1 MVLKQNKA
9 KPFSMGLSVSS
20 NDTCWQQLVLPRGL
34 RYRIAIC
41 KEEEREAVTK
51 KLSPKPH
58 MFLKFGRLS

>member
-1 MVLKQNKA
+1 
-9 KPFSMGLSVSS
+9 MGLSASS

-58 MFLKFGRLS
+58 MFLKFGHLS